1 MKSQPNSAKFC
12 RLHYMSNFTR
22 VLSRQFSQPFLSISL
37 ISTVLFVMIGCKEP
51 VIQYERPMDPWAFR
65 SVLDKKPRM
74 LTLAL
79 HPELFVAYDLANSQL
94 YKVWKGGVFL
104 EGTVYTNKKNIQPTT
119 WGVPYQENEAILN
132 KWQVNFNGQPL
143 SNIVIR
149 QKGYAFENNQIWLVY
164 ELIHAEIGTVIIKE
178 NPEYGASEDGNPG
191 LLRTFIISEMPE
203 ATEVL
208 LFSEQG
214 KFSMAENGTH
224 KLPTYF
230 DPIQDQS
237 PPSLGEQYDH
247 LGILRM
253 ETSDCYTCH
262 EEINDN
268 VGPSFTSIASKYN
281 GDKST
286 YPYLMQKI
294 KEGGN
299 GVWGEVMMNAHPDL
313 DAADI
318 RPMLDYIMTFAP
330 KSQKTSTGQS
340 NVVRSVAKEE
350 ISLRKPGFGIS
361 LEGVHPSYE
370 VKTLHHEGFKPRVGA
385 LAFLPDGR
393 LLVSTWDK
401 FGAIYLIDGVDTG
414 DTTQLNIKRI
424 AAGLA
429 EPLGMEVVDGD
440 IYVLQKHE
448 LTKLVDNDGDDII
461 DSYETIC
468 NSWGVT
474 DDFHEF
480 AFGLLYKEDHFYVTL
495 SMAMRLKT
503 NERQH
508 PDRGRTLKI
517 SKAGEIEYLDYGL
530 RTPNGIGEGVDG
542 EIFVTDNQGQWLPAN
557 KLIHVQKDAYNGMA
571 WGLPEGVTEIPTM
584 VPPAIWLPDAEI
596 GNSPSE
602 PILMMDG
609 PYKGQLL
616 HGDVTHGGIKRDFLE
631 LINGSY
637 QGAVFRFTQ
646 GLHAGVNRL
655 AWGPDGA
662 LYVGEV
668 GMVGGWSW
676 KERQFGLEKLT
687 YNGKS
692 TFEMLAI
699 RAKPNGFEI
708 EFTEP
713 LEDREWSTDDFSIQQ
728 WWYLPTSS
736 YGGPKKDLEHLYPT
750 QISISEDRMKV
761 YLELPSLKK
770 EHVVYF
776 LLSENITNNQGQ
788 SMWSG
793 EAWYTLN
800 QIPTE

>member
-1 MKSQPNSAKFC
+1 
-12 RLHYMSNFTR
+12 MSNFTR

-94 YKVWKGGVFL
+94 YKIWKGGVFL

-119 WGVPYQENEAILN
+119 WGLTYQNQEAVLN
-132 KWQVNFNGQPL
+132 KWQVNFKGKSL
-143 SNIVIR
+143 SDFAIQ
-149 QKGYAFENNQIWLVY
+149 QKGYAFENNQIWLAY
-164 ELIHAEIGTVIIKE
+164 QLIHTDIGTVTIKE
-178 NPEYGASEDGNPG
+178 KPEYVTDKQGNPG
-191 LLRTFIISEMPE
+191 LEREFTVSDLPE
-203 ATEVL
+203 DAEIL
-208 LFSEQG
+208 LLSDQD
-214 KFSMAENGTH
+214 KFSMTENGSH
-224 KLPTYF
+224 QLLSYF
-230 DPIQDQS
+230 DLIQEQS
-237 PPSLGEQYDH
+237 PPSLGDQYDH

-262 EEINDN
+262 EELNDN
-268 VGPSFTSIASKYN
+268 VGPSFTSIAFKYN
-281 GDKST
+281 GDKSV
-286 YPYLMQKI
+286 YPYLTQKI
-294 KEGGN
+294 REGGD
-299 GVWGEVMMNAHPDL
+299 GVWGNVMMNAHSDL
-313 DAADI
+313 ETADI

-330 KSQKTSTGQS
+330 KSPKISAEKP
-340 NVVRSVAKEE
+340 NVAQTVSKDE
-350 ISLRKPGFGIS
+350 IYPKKPGFGIA

-370 VKTLHHEGFKPRVGA
+370 VSTLHHEGFKPRVGA
-385 LAFLPDGR
+385 LAFMPDGR

-401 FGAIYLIDGVDTG
+401 IGGIYLIEGVEMG
-414 DTTQLNIKRI
+414 DSTQLSIKRI

-448 LTKLVDNDGDDII
+448 LTKLVDRDGDDII
-461 DSYETIC
+461 DSYEAVC

-480 AFGLLYKEDHFYVTL
+480 AFGLLYKEDHFYATL
-495 SMAMRLKT
+495 SMAMRLKA

-517 SKAGEIEYLDYGL
+517 SKTGEIEYLDYGL

-571 WGLPEGVTEIPTM
+571 WGIPEGVTETPTM
-584 VPPAIWLPDAEI
+584 IPPAIWLPDAEI

-602 PILMMDG
+602 PILMKDG
-609 PYKGQLL
+609 PYKGQML
-616 HGDVTHGGIKRDFLE
+616 HGDVTNGGIKRDFLE

-637 QGAVFRFTQ
+637 QGSVFRFTQ

-655 AWGPDGA
+655 VWGPDGA
-662 LYVGEV
+662 LYIGEV

-676 KERQFGLEKLT
+676 KERQYGLEKMIF
-687 YNGKS
+687 NGRS

-699 RAKPNGFEI
+699 RAKPKGFEI

-713 LEDREWSTDDFSIQQ
+713 LQDRKWSAEDFSVQQ
-728 WWYLPTSS
+728 WWYLPTAS
-736 YGGPKKDLEHLYPT
+736 YGGPKKDLEYLYPA
-750 QISISEDRMKV
+750 QISVSEDRTRI
-761 YLELPSLKK
+761 YLELPGLKK
-770 EHVVYF
+770 EHLVYF

-788 SMWSG
+788 SLWAG